1 MALPLGSLV
10 WIPHDDCFW
19 PAEVVGIDGDTVTVD
34 TVMERSTVPLSSV
47 SLVQDGS
54 LDGIHDMTLL
64 NDLNEAALLHTVRT
78 RFSRGEIY
86 TYTGSILVA
95 VNPFQPLAIY
105 TPDFCA
111 AYSNPP
117 APPEQLPPH
126 IFAIAQAALHSMI
139 VNGKDQSII
148 VSGES
153 GAGKTESTKLLL
165 EYLVAVSGE
174 GLIERSIKVAQQ
186 ILQAHPVLESF
197 GNAKTVRNNNSS
209 RFGKFIQLHFDH
221 RSNIVGATITNYLLE
236 KSRLVNQNPNE
247 RNYHIL
253 YELCAGATPEEKK
266 LLRLK
271 SIEQYHYLNQS
282 GTINIKGVD
291 DKAKFSQLK
300 AAMKHVGIDE
310 KAKLSIFRILS
321 GILSLG
327 NVEFI
332 SEKGEDGEAA
342 QIKTMQP
349 LEDAAFLW
357 EVPVDQLRQALLIR
371 TNMIRG
377 ELFKTPLPVDQATDT
392 RDALSKGIYG
402 RLFDWLVEQ
411 INTTMTSS
419 EGDNA
424 VSFIGIL
431 DIFGFEIFENNSF
444 ERNEKLQ
451 QQFIHYIFKQEQE
464 EYEREQI
471 QWEKVQFV
479 DNAQCLMLIE

>member
-10 WIPHDDCFW
+10 WIPHDDHCFW

-186 ILQAHPVLESF
+186 ILQAHPVLGMQRPSETTIRRALENLF
-197 GNAKTVRNNNSS
+197 NS
-209 RFGKFIQLHFDH
+209 ILIIVQILWAP
-221 RSNIVGATITNYLLE
+221 RSPTTYL
-236 KSRLVNQNPNE
+236 KNRVS
-247 RNYHIL
+247 
-253 YELCAGATPEEKK
+253 
-266 LLRLK
+266 
-271 SIEQYHYLNQS
+271 SI
-282 GTINIKGVD
+282 K
-291 DKAKFSQLK
+291 
-300 AAMKHVGIDE
+300 
-310 KAKLSIFRILS
+310 
-321 GILSLG
+321 
-327 NVEFI
+327 
-332 SEKGEDGEAA
+332 
-342 QIKTMQP
+342 
-349 LEDAAFLW
+349 
-357 EVPVDQLRQALLIR
+357 IR
-371 TNMIRG
+371 TNEIIT
-377 ELFKTPLPVDQATDT
+377 F
-392 RDALSKGIYG
+392 S
-402 RLFDWLVEQ
+402 
-411 INTTMTSS
+411 TSS
-419 EGDNA
+419 VPVPHRKKKN
-424 VSFIGIL
+424 F
-431 DIFGFEIFENNSF
+431 FG
-444 ERNEKLQ
+444 
-451 QQFIHYIFKQEQE
+451 
-464 EYEREQI
+464 
-471 QWEKVQFV
+471 
-479 DNAQCLMLIE
+479 